1 MTKYLTVFKTSFKQE
16 SKTLTNTLVSVVS
29 FFVIIFIFNE
39 LWGYIYG
46 GSGIASAIN
55 GYSLKMM
62 IWYMI
67 AAEILMYAFNARTVT
82 KSFSNDIKSGK
93 IAYGLNKPYNYF
105 GYQLANNTGAFC
117 WKLLFLIP
125 AAVLIGTI
133 LLGPIQSFNV
143 AYIIPIIFSLFA
155 ATFLSSLMYG
165 IIGLF
170 AFWIEEATPF
180 AWILQKFN
188 MLFGLFFPPEFFPS
202 WIQPIITYSPIYAT
216 VAGPSKLLANFS
228 WELFARVTLTQG
240 AYLVLF
246 MAIGLIIFKFGTRKV
261 SNNGG

>member
-1 MTKYLTVFKTSFKQE
+1 MGKYAAVFKTSFKQE
-16 SKTLTNTLVSVVS
+16 SKTLTNTIVSVVS

-46 GSGIASAIN
+46 SGTGSTIN

-67 AAEILMYAFNARTVT
+67 AAEILMYAFNARVVT

-105 GYQLANNTGAFC
+105 LYHIANNAGSFC
-117 WKLLFLIP
+117 WKLLFLLP
-125 AAVLIGTI
+125 AGVLIGGI
-133 LLGPIQSFNV
+133 LLGNVVNFSF
-143 AYIIPIIFSLFA
+143 AHILPIIFSLILGV
-155 ATFLSSLMYG
+155 FLNTIMYG
-165 IIGLF
+165 IVGLL
-170 AFWIEEATPF
+170 AFWVEEATPF

-188 MLFGLFFPPEFFPS
+188 MLFGLFFPPEFFPT
-202 WIQPIITYSPIYAT
+202 WLQPIITYSPIYASM
-216 VAGPSKLLANFS
+216 AGPSKLLANFS
-228 WELFARVTLTQG
+228 WELFLNVTISQAL
-240 AYLVLF
+240 YIVLF
-246 MAIGLIIFKFGTRKV
+246 IALGLIVFKFGTRKV